1 MFKDKLKQLRE
12 MKGLSQQE
20 LADKLFVSR
29 SAIAKWENGNG
40 LPSDTNLDAI
50 CAFFNIDQNKLMLKK
65 EDYIYT
71 KKQKS
76 NFLKLII
83 CFIFFVFALILGSL
97 LIYIDAN
104 HEKKSF
110 EKDLL
115 FYEKSIIL
123 RNSNNFQ
130 ITEEN
135 LKILRERFDYVN
147 CELIDCFNF
156 NILDVYENGTSQPI
170 SIKAMSSDFINTG
183 VIAKDTLNIEVFS
196 DYGPQKIDLLYGKVF
211 NDNSENYE
219 IVIDLDTSLLCF
231 GKENSVGKQ
240 IVTKYGE
247 FEVIGVVSNTSD
259 RERNKKINDYKGM
272 ESHYETYGYISN
284 ALAKSLIEENDFRF
298 NDKIQYVIVSD
309 EKKPVDEVELI
320 VKILFDIPKNDINT
334 IYTRKDRLIGY
345 TYKTDQ
351 KINILYI
358 SSSILLLIGILGIM
372 LVIKL
377 FSDYK
382 KIKIN

>member
-40 LPSDTNLDAI
+40 LPSDTNIDAI

-71 KKQKS
+71 KKQKL

-83 CFIFFVFALILGSL
+83 CFTFFVFALILGSL

-183 VIAKDTLNIEVFS
+183 VMAKDTLNIEVFS

-240 IVTKYGE
+240 IVTKYGK
-247 FEVIGVVSNTSD
+247 FVVIGVVSNTSD

-284 ALAKSLIEENDFRF
+284 ALAKLLIEENDFRF

-309 EKKPVDEVELI
+309 ETKPVDEVELI

>member
-1 MFKDKLKQLRE
+1 M
-12 MKGLSQQE
+12 SQQE

-29 SAIAKWENGNG
+29 SAVAKWENGNG

-240 IVTKYGE
+240 IVTK
-247 FEVIGVVSNTSD
+247 SMT
-259 RERNKKINDYKGM
+259 
-272 ESHYETYGYISN
+272 IS
-284 ALAKSLIEENDFRF
+284 
-298 NDKIQYVIVSD
+298 
-309 EKKPVDEVELI
+309 
-320 VKILFDIPKNDINT
+320 
-334 IYTRKDRLIGY
+334 
-345 TYKTDQ
+345 
-351 KINILYI
+351 
-358 SSSILLLIGILGIM
+358 
-372 LVIKL
+372 
-377 FSDYK
+377 
-382 KIKIN
+382 